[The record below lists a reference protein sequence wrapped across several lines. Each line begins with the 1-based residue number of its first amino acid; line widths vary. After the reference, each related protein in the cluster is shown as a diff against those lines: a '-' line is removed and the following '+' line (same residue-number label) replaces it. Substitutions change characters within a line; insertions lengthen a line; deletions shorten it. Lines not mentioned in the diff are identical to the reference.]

1 MNDLDTTASVGA
13 AQATVDDGGED
24 VNNSEINDLRRQID
38 ELRALLNARVGTTA
52 AVGRET
58 SEQSDSVRGESS
70 VRPGAPGAAA
80 EYQAGGH
87 LAHATGKVSGRGG
100 QSSGTPGQ
108 RGQGSTSSPGSTEWW
123 ETVDIVVG
131 SGLATDGFGGVP
143 VELFVFRPL
152 QNSTE
157 WKNLIQVG

>member
-70 VRPGAPGAAA
+70 VRAGAPGAAA
-80 EYQAGGH
+80 EYQAGGRV
-87 LAHATGKVSGRGG
+87 AHATGRVSGRWG

-131 SGLATDGFGGVP
+131 SGLATDGFGGG
-143 VELFVFRPL
+143 
-152 QNSTE
+152 
-157 WKNLIQVG
+157 W